1 MKTAICSIFLCALAC
16 AGTAFAQY
24 QTRAEIDFRTAENK
38 YELCKY
44 TEAVPLFQR
53 LRLITDDQNKIDSAN
68 VRIAD
73 SLYVLGY
80 KDLALRMY
88 KGVFMDKRY
97 SMIKTIAFWK
107 WRTMHQL
114 HFYGIDPTSKI
125 PNKFYNVYRV
135 RLHNRL
141 KRYSQEHPLAVSPLS
156 QLGFL
161 RELPNL
167 SYDERR
173 GASVLSDFR
182 VLYPE
187 FRIKRR

>member
-1 MKTAICSIFLCALAC
+1 MKTAVCSILLLLTVSAAPV
-16 AGTAFAQY
+16 AAQY
-24 QTRAEIDFRTAENK
+24 KTKAEIDFMIAENK

-44 TEAVPLFQR
+44 PEAISLFQR

-80 KDLALRMY
+80 KDVALRMY
-88 KGVFMDKRY
+88 KNVFMDKRY

-107 WRTMHQL
+107 WRTMYQL
-114 HFYGIDPTSKI
+114 RYFGVDPTSKI
-125 PNKFYNVYRV
+125 PNKFYNKYRI

-161 RELPNL
+161 REMPNL
-167 SYDERR
+167 SYDESK
-173 GASVLSDFR
+173 GASVLTDFR